1 MTREGESSYVP
12 EPGRVWT
19 RGYTGLM
26 ISQFAGAVND
36 NLLKGALL
44 VLVVSPNLWAD
55 MLGPASTGWVS
66 FAVTFPLGRIA
77 YPMQA

>member
-1 MTREGESSYVP
+1 MASDGPSSSVREAG
-12 EPGRVWT
+12 GIWT

-44 VLVVSPNLWAD
+44 VLVVAPNLWAD
-55 MLGPASTGWVS
+55 VLGPASTGWVS
-66 FAVTFPLGRIA
+66 FALTFPFIIFLDRFH
-77 YPMQA
+77 